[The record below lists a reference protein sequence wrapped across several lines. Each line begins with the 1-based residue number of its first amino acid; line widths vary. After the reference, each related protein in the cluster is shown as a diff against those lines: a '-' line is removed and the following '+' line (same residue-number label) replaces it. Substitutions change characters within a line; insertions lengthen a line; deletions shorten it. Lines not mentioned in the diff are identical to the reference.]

1 MSVNLKELEKIAD
14 LARLK
19 LTDDEKKKFL
29 EQINQILTYVEKLN
43 ELDTKDIVP
52 LSHSME
58 LINVMREDILRES
71 LPREKA
77 LENAPSKTDEFFRV
91 PKVISK

>member
-1 MSVNLKELEKIAD
+1 MSVSINELEKIAN

-19 LTDDEKKKFL
+19 LSKTEKVKFL
-29 EQINQILTYVEKLN
+29 DQINQILNYVEKLN
-43 ELDTKDIVP
+43 ELNTENVVP

-58 LINVMREDILRES
+58 LINVMRDDNLKES
-71 LPREKA
+71 LPSDKA
-77 LENAPSKTDEFFRV
+77 LENAPSKTNEFFRV